1 MLFFPNCKI
10 NIGLQIISKRE
21 DGYHNIETVFYPIP
35 INDVLEIIPASL
47 NNSNIEFSLSGNAI
61 ACEDN
66 ENICVKAYHLLKE
79 KFPQLPAVKMHLHKT
94 IPSGAG
100 LGGGSADGA
109 AALVMLNNKFNLG
122 LTKAA
127 LIDLSLQLGSDC
139 PFFIINKPCFATSRG
154 EMLEELTFDLS
165 DYKIVIVNPGIHVN
179 TGEAFS
185 KITPRGVD
193 ADKIS
198 LINLTQLPVH
208 LWKDAITN
216 DFETVVFAQYPSI
229 KTIKDELYLS
239 GALFASMSGSGSS
252 VYGIFSKKH
261 VPELNFPDNYY
272 VKTIHL

>member
-10 NIGLQIISKRE
+10 NIGLHIISKRE
-21 DGYHNIETVFYPIP
+21 DGYHNIKTVFYPIP

-66 ENICVKAYHLLKE
+66 ENICVKAYQLLKE
-79 KFPQLPAVKMHLHKT
+79 KFPQLPAVKMHLHKA

-109 AALVMLNNKFNLG
+109 AALVLLNNKFNLG
-122 LTKAA
+122 LTKEA

-139 PFFIINKPCFATSRG
+139 PFFIINKPCFASGRG
-154 EMLEELTFDLS
+154 EILEEITFSLS

-185 KITPRGVD
+185 MVKPRSND
-193 ADKIS
+193 SDKIS
-198 LINLTQLPVH
+198 LMNLTQLPVH
-208 LWKDAITN
+208 LWKDAIAN
-216 DFETVVFAQYPSI
+216 DFESVVFAQHPAI
-229 KTIKDELYLS
+229 KEIKDELYSS

-252 VYGIFSKKH
+252 VYGLFPKKN
-261 VPELNFPDNYY
+261 VPELNFPDKYY